1 MFVKTIRKVYRAIV
15 GGKKT
20 VKVHSAHVAPP
31 APVAPVVKPV
41 VKPVGLSSVVKSPV
55 DCSAAEI
62 REFIALLGSSGT
74 VDASGLDR
82 LVARANKLAFLREDG
97 KLIGIAG
104 LKNPRKSYVK
114 RIGAPRD
121 TVEIGWLYISHGKR
135 SFSKVVRLVVDL
147 LKTVRGNLFATTKNK
162 SIAAIAKRAG
172 FKVVRDNDG
181 IIVLSLD
188 YALLQ
193 KAGSAKSIYDRWV
206 NK

>member
-1 MFVKTIRKVYRAIV
+1 MFVKTIKRVYRAVV

-20 VKVHSAHVAPP
+20 VKVHPAHVAPP
-31 APVAPVVKPV
+31 ALVAPAPV
-41 VKPVGLSSVVKSPV
+41 VKPVGLSCVVKSPG

-62 REFIALLGSSGT
+62 NDFISLLSSSGT
-74 VDASGLDR
+74 VDTSGLDR

-97 KLIGIAG
+97 ELIGIAG
-104 LKNPRKSYVK
+104 LKTPRKSYVK

-121 TVEIGWLYISHGKR
+121 TVELGWLHISHGKR

-193 KAGSAKSIYDRWV
+193 KAGSAKSIYDRWL

>member
-1 MFVKTIRKVYRAIV
+1 MFVKTIKRVYRAVV

-20 VKVHSAHVAPP
+20 VKVHPAHVAPP
-31 APVAPVVKPV
+31 ALVAPAPV

-104 LKNPRKSYVK
+104 LKNPRKSYVE

-121 TVEIGWLYISHGKR
+121 TAEIGWLYISHGKR

-172 FKVVRDNDG
+172 FKEVKNNNG
-181 IIVLSLD
+181 IVVLSLD

-193 KAGSAKSIYDRWV
+193 KAGSAKSIWYQWVV